1 MALIAKE
8 TEVVSA
14 SPKTQAP
21 AVAASAPRA
30 EDGGAR
36 VQPVALEVPVTVNGA
51 HSVNS
56 SDKREPFSESTKT
69 VLVFGHGAVIRLSA
83 AVAPGQ
89 LLFLTNEKTKR
100 EVVCQVVKSK
110 NYRNVSGY
118 VELEFTEPAVGFW
131 GMRFPNDRAASQ
143 PVAPASAPS
152 APDAR
157 VADSKLPSAP
167 QVPAAQIPAAR
178 PAAPPANNAI
188 SSSIPAK
195 PVAPAPAA
203 AAQEPIPQRRA
214 SDSRPPAPPAP
225 AQSAPASDAGTGALK
240 QEAARLQQQLSS
252 MVFSDAPAAGP
263 ASAAPSGASASSKI
277 AEEAA
282 AKIIEFSRPVST
294 PVVPASDAPN
304 AKAVTAPPAKK
315 PAAPVAKSA
324 LDLAA
329 EEVKIPSWLEPLARH
344 AAAPP
349 VTTTHAEPAKPAAA
363 ANHAAAVSEEAAAEA
378 KAQEAHS
385 ANDAAAESASE
396 AAAPV
401 ESDYVP
407 AFGTGLLSGDEDS
420 DSADG
425 SGSSKKG
432 LVIGLVAAGLIATAA
447 GWWYTH
453 GGAFVPSA
461 PAVAASAPAANSA
474 NAAVNPPA
482 SPVVNVN
489 APVDPGA
496 QPAAESSSAISA
508 PGTAWA
514 VSSAAVNPAPESAL
528 AAAKSRDAAKALPG
542 KASAPEAEDAVAAEP
557 KRLSV
562 GKVRLYKPT
571 VAKNE
576 SSNPDSVAAPALS
589 LSAVPAAGEAVNP
602 GAFVADEKQ
611 PAAPL
616 PVGGEVQAA
625 RLLSSV
631 QPAYPVLA
639 RTQHVSG
646 DVKLDA
652 LVDASGRVS
661 AMKVISGPVLL
672 QQAAMDAL
680 RQWKYQP
687 ATLDGKPVPMHLS
700 VTIRF
705 RM

>member
-1 MALIAKE
+1 MAPIAKE
-8 TEVVSA
+8 TEVVPV
-14 SPKTQAP
+14 SPKAP
-21 AVAASAPRA
+21 APAAAAPAPRA

-131 GMRFPNDRAASQ
+131 GMRFPSDRAASQ
-143 PVAPASAPS
+143 PVAPAAAPLAS
-152 APDAR
+152 GTKITE
-157 VADSKLPSAP
+157 SKPLCAS
-167 QVPAAQIPAAR
+167 QVPAAQIRAAR
-178 PAAPPANNAI
+178 PVAPPASAAI
-188 SSSIPAK
+188 ASSVPAK
-195 PVAPAPAA
+195 PVAPGSAA
-203 AAQEPIPQRRA
+203 TVQEPNPQRRA
-214 SDSRPPAPPAP
+214 SDRRPSPPAAP

-263 ASAAPSGASASSKI
+263 ASAAPSGASVASKV

-282 AKIIEFSRPVST
+282 AKIVEFSRPVST
-294 PVVPASDAPN
+294 PIVPASNAPD

-315 PAAPVAKSA
+315 PAAPPAKSA

-349 VTTTHAEPAKPAAA
+349 AAVTPTHTEPAKPAAA
-363 ANHAAAVSEEAAAEA
+363 ANHAAAISEEAPGEA
-378 KAQEAHS
+378 KIQEVHEV
-385 ANDAAAESASE
+385 AADSASE
-396 AAAPV
+396 ATAPV
-401 ESDYVP
+401 ESQYVP
-407 AFGTGLLSGDEDS
+407 AFGTGLLGGEEAS
-420 DSADG
+420 DTAAG

-432 LVIGLVAAGLIATAA
+432 LVIGLVAAGLIAAAA

-453 GGAFVPSA
+453 GGTFI
-461 PAVAASAPAANSA
+461 PAASVAAAPTAAPNSV
-474 NAAVNPPA
+474 NAAVNSPA
-482 SPVVNVN
+482 VPAVDPN
-489 APVDPGA
+489 APVNPAA
-496 QPAAESSSAISA
+496 QPPAENAAAASA
-508 PGTAWA
+508 PGTASA
-514 VSSAAVNPAPESAL
+514 VSAAPVNPAPESAL
-528 AAAKSRDAAKALPG
+528 AAAKSRDAAKVLPG
-542 KASAPEAEDAVAAEP
+542 KASAPEAEEAVVAEP
-557 KRLSV
+557 KKPSIGR
-562 GKVRLYKPT
+562 VRLYRPT

-576 SSNPDSVAAPALS
+576 SSNPDGIAAPALS
-589 LSAVPAAGEAVNP
+589 LSAVPADAGAVNQS
-602 GAFVADEKQ
+602 AFVAEEKQ

-661 AMKVISGPVLL
+661 AMRVISGPVLL

-700 VTIRF
+700 ITIRF